1 MLRKNMVNNMKKIF
15 NWLKNYLY
23 YYKFRIIAAVIALAI
38 AAVAIYQ
45 AATREK
51 YDYSVYLCISETA
64 MSEFNR
70 SIEASFSQFGE
81 DVNGDGK
88 VNVQVIDLSYDF
100 ADPKSNDAMSKTTL
114 LGGELSSGGHY
125 IFLYDEK
132 YYEKTLSNMFEQRNG
147 LTEHDRT
154 ASKISGNALE
164 YIKAGLSA
172 VNFDP
177 ESVPEM
183 YISLRKAPDETDKQY
198 KVYSAEEKLFSNI
211 VNNNPTVK

>member
-1 MLRKNMVNNMKKIF
+1 MKKIF

-23 YYKFRIIAAVIALAI
+23 YYKFRIIVVLIVAAI
-38 AAVAIYQ
+38 AGFAIFQ

-51 YDYSVYLCISETA
+51 YDYSVYICISKTA

-70 SIEASFSQFGE
+70 SIEAACAQFGE

-100 ADPKSNDAMSKTTL
+100 SDPKSQAALSKTTL

-125 IFLYDEK
+125 IFLYDDK
-132 YYEKTLSNMFEQRNG
+132 YYEKTLSDMFERRDG
-147 LTEHDRT
+147 LTEYDGT
-154 ASKISGNALE
+154 AARVSGNVLE

-183 YISLRKAPDETDKQY
+183 YISLRKAPDKDSKQFS
-198 KVYSAEEKLFSNI
+198 VYTAEERLFSNI
-211 VNNNPTVK
+211 VNNAPTSK